1 MKKYFS
7 SVDPQSEVG
16 VIVSLGLPVL
26 GIILVIIQA
35 IRRDW
40 FRMKLFLIWTGI
52 GLVADCLFALVGH
65 LIH

>member
-16 VIVSLGLPVL
+16 VIVSLGLPLL

-35 IRRDW
+35 ARRDW

-52 GLVADCLFALVGH
+52 GLVVDGLFALVGH